1 MCVLR
6 LLCCVCSVTTML
18 CDTDVTMRSCSP
30 TQGHTPFNSHQWR
43 WVDIRVC
50 YVQAVSQLSSFNL
63 KLQFRWRQYTLTQYP
78 LHTHTMHAIYPM
90 TKDCRIVG
98 TIVIFTTA
106 HSHRRSHTH
115 SPRMLKSH
123 TQDVGGGW
131 TTHPTLVHSP
141 PTTFP
146 QLQVSNSHHWYT
158 YSSVAPLS
166 TTSSSAACNHWYK

>member
-1 MCVLR
+1 
-6 LLCCVCSVTTML
+6 ML
-18 CDTDVTMRSCSP
+18 CDTDITMRSCSP

-123 TQDVGGGW
+123 TQRCGGW
-131 TTHPTLVHSP
+131 LNYSSNTLPFTTHN
-141 PTTFP
+141 F
-146 QLQVSNSHHWYT
+146 
-158 YSSVAPLS
+158 
-166 TTSSSAACNHWYK
+166 SSAASFKFAPLVYVFICGAFIYYIFQRSLQSLI